1 MSYEQILYDIHER
14 VATITMH
21 RPDRLNAWTPR
32 MGHELYAAFQ
42 EAGADTNVRAIV
54 ITGAGRGYCAG
65 ADMESLRS
73 LQDAEEGEAESAE
86 IAPSARHDADT
97 RTGGASHPALAT
109 AYAYPCSIPKPI
121 IAAING
127 PVAGL
132 GFTHMLYYD
141 IRIAS
146 DRARFTTA
154 FARRGLIAEHGSSWM
169 LPRLVGMAHAC
180 EILFSGRVFN
190 AEEAATMGL
199 VNRVVPHEQLM
210 TQVYETATELATL
223 SSPRSIGVMKRML
236 YTHQFTDLAAAT
248 SEADEEMLASFPS
261 EDFREGVASFLQK
274 RRPDF
279 TGR

>member
-32 MGHELYAAFQ
+32 MGHELYEAFQ
-42 EAGADTNVRAIV
+42 AAGADPNVRAIV
-54 ITGAGRGYCAG
+54 ITGSGRGYCAG
-65 ADMESLRS
+65 ADMDSLRS
-73 LQDAEEGEAESAE
+73 IQSAEDGEAARAE
-86 IAPSARHDADT
+86 TAPAARHDADT
-97 RTGGASHPALAT
+97 RTSGASHPALAT
-109 AYAYPCSIPKPI
+109 SYAYPCSIPKPI

-154 FARRGLIAEHGSSWM
+154 FARRGLVAEHGSSWM

-180 EILFSGRVFN
+180 ELFFSGRVVE
-190 AEEAATMGL
+190 ADEAATMGL
-199 VNRVVPHEQLM
+199 VNRVVPHEELM
-210 TQVYETATELATL
+210 ARVYETASELATL

-236 YTHQFTDLAAAT
+236 YTHQFTDLATAT
-248 SEADEEMLASFPS
+248 ADADEEMLASFPS
-261 EDFREGVASFLQK
+261 EDFREGVASFLEK

>member
-1 MSYEQILYDIHER
+1 MSYEQIRYDVHDR

-21 RPDRLNAWTPR
+21 RPERLNAWTPR
-32 MGHELYAAFQ
+32 MGHELYEAFQ
-42 EAGADTNVRAIV
+42 DAGADANVRAIV
-54 ITGAGRGYCAG
+54 VTGAGRGYCAG
-65 ADMESLRS
+65 ADMDSLRS
-73 LQDAEEGEAESAE
+73 IQNAGDDEASAGDASPA
-86 IAPSARHDADT
+86 ARHDADN
-97 RTGGASHPALAT
+97 RTVGVSHPALAT
-109 AYAYPCSIPKPI
+109 AYAYPCNIPKPV

-154 FARRGLIAEHGSSWM
+154 FARRGLVAEHGSSWM

-180 EILFSGRVFN
+180 ELFFSGRVIG
-190 AEEAATMGL
+190 AEEAAAMGL

-210 TQVYETATELATL
+210 AQVYETATELATL
-223 SSPRSIGVMKRML
+223 SSPRSIRVMKRML
-236 YTHQFTDLAAAT
+236 YTHQFTDLATAT
-248 SEADEEMLASFPS
+248 SEADEEMLASFPT
-261 EDFREGVASFLQK
+261 EDFREGVASFLEK